1 MKVERGQSYD
11 NLQVMSQI
19 KYNMFK
25 DRRVGTTLI
34 RSCNRRSLVWKKRI
48 WGRRT
53 GMEVGE

>member
-11 NLQVMSQI
+11 NLQGMSQI

-25 DRRVGTTLI
+25 DPRVGTTLI
-34 RSCNRRSLVWKKRI
+34 CSCNRRSLVWKKRI

-53 GMEVGE
+53 GMEVGD